1 MTDFASVP
9 ATAVLVAGTA
19 SRRQFLLAGSAAVAG
34 ALLLGG
40 DLVGSPSGL
49 QLLAA
54 SDGPRIPVA
63 YLEGSAGALS
73 LAAALAGSRWAI
85 PAAGMR
91 AAESLASHAAR
102 VSVMGFASDAFA
114 RHNASYTKVLLDA
127 HLPSSAQLDQTI
139 PFYAFTYRRDP
150 AVSQSATSH
159 LHVASGRALRFG
171 FRLDAP
177 VGAEAA
183 ATTVFTSRPQRGL
196 PTLQPGVYLLGLLQG
211 MWSGATSVPAL
222 GDPAWASL
230 PSLVIVVEKVVEGVL
245 GVASA

>member
-1 MTDFASVP
+1 MTDSMSAPLAGFP
-9 ATAVLVAGTA
+9 AGTA

-49 QLLAA
+49 QLLA
-54 SDGPRIPVA
+54 SGDGPRIPVA
-63 YLEGSAGALS
+63 FLEGSAGALS
-73 LAAALAGSRWAI
+73 LAAALAGSPRAL
-85 PAAGMR
+85 PAAGIR
-91 AAESLASHAAR
+91 AAESLASSAAR

-114 RHNASYTKVLLDA
+114 QHNSSYAKVLLDA
-127 HLPSSAQLDQTI
+127 HLPSPAKLDQTI

-171 FRLDAP
+171 LRLDAS
-177 VGAEAA
+177 VGTEAA

-230 PSLVIVVEKVVEGVL
+230 PSLVVVVEKFAENAVEGA
-245 GVASA
+245 ASA

>member
-1 MTDFASVP
+1 MTDSMSIPVG
-9 ATAVLVAGTA
+9 GTA
-19 SRRQFLLAGSAAVAG
+19 NRRQFLLAGSAAVAG

-49 QLLAA
+49 QLLAS

-63 YLEGSAGALS
+63 FIEGSAGALS
-73 LAAALAGSRWAI
+73 LAAALVGSARAV
-85 PAAGMR
+85 PAVGMR
-91 AAESLASHAAR
+91 AAESLAKSAAR

-114 RHNASYTKVLLDA
+114 RYNPLYAKVLLDA
-127 HLPSSAQLDQTI
+127 HVPSPAQHDATI

-159 LHVASGRALRFG
+159 LLVASGRALRFG

-177 VGAEAA
+177 IGAEAA
-183 ATTVFTSRPQRGL
+183 ATAVFTSRPQRGL

-211 MWSGATSVPAL
+211 MWSGTTSLPAL

-230 PSLVIVVEKVVEGVL
+230 PSLVLVVEAVVEGA
-245 GVASA
+245 ASE